1 MSGGDAGP
9 PRLAYIGGMKP
20 LRALL
25 APLAL
30 VALSAPAFAD
40 KIPLGDLS
48 AYLNSLATVQ
58 SDFTQVNADGTV
70 SLGKIFI
77 KRPGRVRFE
86 YAPPDK
92 SLVLASA
99 ETVAIFDAKSN
110 QPPEEYPLRR
120 TPLNLILAPRIDL
133 GRAKMVVGHKEVE
146 NTTRVVAQ
154 DPEHPEY
161 GTIELVFTADPIALR
176 QWVITDDLG
185 QQTTV
190 ILGELTPVSNLAASL
205 FNIVEEKSR
214 RSQRD

>member
-1 MSGGDAGP
+1 M
-9 PRLAYIGGMKP
+9 AYIGRMKP
-20 LRALL
+20 FRALL
-25 APLAL
+25 VSLAL
-30 VALSAPAFAD
+30 LVPPLPALAD
-40 KIPLGDLS
+40 KIPLAEIS
-48 AYLNSLATVQ
+48 AYLNRLETVQ

-70 SLGKIFI
+70 SLGRIYI

-86 YAPPDK
+86 YAPPDR

-110 QPPEEYPLRR
+110 QPAEEYPLKR
-120 TPLNLILAPRIDL
+120 TPLNLILAPKIDL
-133 GRAKMVVGHKEVE
+133 GQAKMVVGHKEVE

-161 GTIELVFTADPIALR
+161 GTIELVFTASPVTLR

-190 ILGELTPVSNLAASL
+190 ILGELTPVGDLKASL
-205 FNIVEEKSR
+205 FSISEEKGR
-214 RSQRD
+214 RKVQN

>member
-1 MSGGDAGP
+1 MTYMT
-9 PRLAYIGGMKP
+9 LMKP
-20 LRALL
+20 FRALITS
-25 APLAL
+25 LAL
-30 VALSAPAFAD
+30 MALPFPALAD
-40 KIPLGDLS
+40 KIGLAELS
-48 AYLNSLATVQ
+48 AYLNQLATVQ
-58 SDFTQVNADGTV
+58 SDFTQVNADGSV
-70 SLGKIFI
+70 SLGKIYI

-99 ETVAIFDAKSN
+99 ETVAIFDGKSN
-110 QPPEEYPLRR
+110 QPAEEYPLKR
-120 TPLNLILAPRIDL
+120 TPLNLILAPKIDL
-133 GRAKMVVGHKEVE
+133 ARAKMVVGHNEVE

-161 GTIELVFTADPIALR
+161 GTIELVFTANPVALR

-190 ILGELTPVSNLAASL
+190 ILGELQPVDDLKASL

-214 RSQRD
+214 RRIKN

>member
-1 MSGGDAGP
+1 MTYMT
-9 PRLAYIGGMKP
+9 LMKP
-20 LRALL
+20 LSALITS
-25 APLAL
+25 LAL
-30 VALSAPAFAD
+30 MALPFPALAD
-40 KIPLGDLS
+40 KIGLAELS
-48 AYLNSLATVQ
+48 AYLNQLATVQ
-58 SDFTQVNADGTV
+58 SDFTQVNGDGSV
-70 SLGKIFI
+70 SLGKIYI

-99 ETVAIFDAKSN
+99 ETVAIFDGKSN
-110 QPPEEYPLRR
+110 QPAEEYPLKR
-120 TPLNLILAPRIDL
+120 TPLNLILAPKIDL
-133 GRAKMVVGHKEVE
+133 ARAKMVVGHNEVE

-161 GTIELVFTADPIALR
+161 GTIELVFTANPVALR

-190 ILGELTPVSNLAASL
+190 ILGELQPVDDLKASL

-214 RSQRD
+214 RRIKN

>member
-1 MSGGDAGP
+1 MTYMT
-9 PRLAYIGGMKP
+9 LMKP
-20 LRALL
+20 LSALITS
-25 APLAL
+25 LAL
-30 VALSAPAFAD
+30 MALPLPALAD
-40 KIPLGDLS
+40 KIGLAELS
-48 AYLNSLATVQ
+48 AYLNQLATVQ
-58 SDFTQVNADGTV
+58 SDFTQVNADGSV
-70 SLGKIFI
+70 SLGKIYI

-99 ETVAIFDAKSN
+99 ETVAIFDGKSN
-110 QPPEEYPLRR
+110 QPAEEYPLKR
-120 TPLNLILAPRIDL
+120 TPLNLILAPKIDL
-133 GRAKMVVGHKEVE
+133 ARAKMVVGHNEVE

-161 GTIELVFTADPIALR
+161 GTIELVFTANPVALR

-190 ILGELTPVSNLAASL
+190 ILGELQPVDDLKASL

-214 RSQRD
+214 RRIKN